1 MEKNILELINIVN
14 IIILVIIRVWI
25 SYVVPLWKL
34 GTVQHTRVWAR
45 GPFVCPEPKLTSH
58 CVMSDSPESEPQS
71 QHCIYLRFEVLPLL
85 DQKGQTDGAG
95 VLSFLSP
102 LFRLHVGPPR
112 SDPPMI
118 TVHMLTTTEGL
129 PSGCWLCGAGL
140 SGRSRVVKGLWQ
152 TISGFRGLCLIGLL
166 HVVTPEMERSV
177 TSAHMTAV
185 ASPAFRWP
193 VASTE
198 PTKNEQVHNMSG
210 LVLWLIKLETV
221 N

>member
-14 IIILVIIRVWI
+14 IIIRVWI

-95 VLSFLSP
+95 VLSFSLSSVSTSCWSSSFWP
-102 LFRLHVGPPR
+102 THDYCTHANHHRGAAFWV
-112 SDPPMI
+112 
-118 TVHMLTTTEGL
+118 LTMWSWTQRQEQ
-129 PSGCWLCGAGL
+129 SCKGA
-140 SGRSRVVKGLWQ
+140 
-152 TISGFRGLCLIGLL
+152 
-166 HVVTPEMERSV
+166 VTD
-177 TSAHMTAV
+177 
-185 ASPAFRWP
+185 
-193 VASTE
+193 
-198 PTKNEQVHNMSG
+198 N
-210 LVLWLIKLETV
+210 
-221 N
+221 